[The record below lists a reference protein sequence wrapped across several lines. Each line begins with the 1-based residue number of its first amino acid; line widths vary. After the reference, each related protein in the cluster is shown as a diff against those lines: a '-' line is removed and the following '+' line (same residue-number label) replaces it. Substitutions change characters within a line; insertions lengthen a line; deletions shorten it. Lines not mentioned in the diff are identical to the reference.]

1 MPAKD
6 IFHDAVKIALEKDGW
21 IILRE
26 NFRVKVDEEGLAL
39 FIDLAA
45 QKLISAEKNGRKI
58 AVEVKGFQEES
69 NFYQFH
75 AALGQYLNYRS
86 GLREV
91 MPDYILYLAIPLEI
105 YHEFFEIK
113 FIQKR
118 IEEHNLKLL
127 IFCPDIEEIILW
139 KT

>member
-6 IFHDAVKIALEKDGW
+6 LFHDAVKIALQKDGW

-26 NFRVKVDEEGLAL
+26 NFRVQVDEEGLAL
-39 FIDLAA
+39 FVDLAA
-45 QKLISAEKNGRKI
+45 QKLISAEKSGRKI
-58 AVEVKGFQEES
+58 AVEVKSFQEES

-91 MPDYILYLAIPLEI
+91 LPDYVMYLAIPLEI
-105 YHEFFEIK
+105 HREFFQLR
-113 FIQKR
+113 FIQRRVK
-118 IEEHNLKLL
+118 EHNLKL
-127 IFCPDIEEIILW
+127 IVFQPDTEEIVLW
-139 KT
+139 RT